1 VKELSG
7 KVAVVTGGASGIGR
21 ALGDRFASNGMKVVL
36 ADVDEKELDVAANE
50 LRELGAQAVGVR
62 ADVAV
67 ATDLEHLRDAALHAF
82 GSVHVV
88 CNNAGVGTGGPL
100 WEVPLESW
108 RWVLGV
114 NLWGVIHGVHTFT
127 PLLVEQGE
135 GHIVNTAS
143 SAGLTSV
150 PLVGPYATTK
160 HAVVGLS
167 ESLALDLAGTGV
179 GVSAL
184 CPMWVRT
191 RILESYRNAPPEVLA
206 AEEARGSPLPDRM
219 SVLAAIVEG
228 GLDPAFVAEEVI
240 EAVKTDRFYV
250 LPHPAVKDAA
260 VERARR
266 IALDESPAA
275 APLFG

>member
-1 VKELSG
+1 MKELSG

-21 ALGDRFASNGMKVVL
+21 ALGGRFAADGMKVVL
-36 ADVDEKELDVAANE
+36 ADVDEENLEVAAAE
-50 LRELGAQAVGVR
+50 LRGLGAQAVGVR

-67 ATDLEHLRDAALHAF
+67 ASDVEHLRDATLQEF
-82 GSVHVV
+82 GGVHVV

-100 WEVPLESW
+100 WQVPLESW

-143 SAGLTSV
+143 SAGVTSV
-150 PLVGPYATTK
+150 PLIGPYATTK

-167 ESLALDLAGTGV
+167 ESLVLDLAGTGV

-191 RILESYRNAPPEVLA
+191 RILESYRSAPPEVLA
-206 AEEARGSPLPDRM
+206 AEEARGTPLPDRM
-219 SVLAAIVEG
+219 SVLAAIVEN
-228 GLDPAFVAEEVI
+228 GLDPAFVAEKVI
-240 EAVKTDRFYV
+240 EAVKAERFYV
-250 LPHPAVKDAA
+250 LPHPAVREAA

-266 IALDESPAA
+266 IAQDEAPAA

>member
-1 VKELSG
+1 MKELSG

>member
-1 VKELSG
+1 MKELSG

-21 ALGDRFASNGMKVVL
+21 SLADSFAADGMKVVL
-36 ADVDEKELDVAANE
+36 ADVDEEGLEAAAAQ
-50 LRELGAQAVGVR
+50 LRALGAQAVGVR

-67 ATDLEHLRDAALHAF
+67 ATDVEHLKDAALQAF
-82 GSVHVV
+82 GGVHVV
-88 CNNAGVGTGGPL
+88 CNNAGVGAGGPM

-108 RWVLGV
+108 QWVLGV

-143 SAGLTSV
+143 SAGVTSV
-150 PLVGPYATTK
+150 PLIGPYATTK

-191 RILESYRNAPPEVLA
+191 RILESSRNAPPEVLA
-206 AEEARGSPLPDRM
+206 AEEARGSPLPDQM
-219 SVLAAIVEG
+219 AALAAIVES
-228 GLDPAFVAEEVI
+228 GLDPAFVAQQVI

-250 LPHPAVKDAA
+250 LPHPAVKAAA

-266 IALDESPAA
+266 IAQDEPPSA